1 MDDAHDLVGREQL
14 AALLAA
20 PQAVTVAAGLADR
33 IMTAIA
39 VGEFQPGQ
47 RLPAERELSALLGVS
62 RSTVRDALSRVAS
75 RGLLEIRR
83 GRSGGAYVAS
93 QWSTHS
99 ARAVRDTLQPQWKEL
114 EQAFDM
120 RRLIEALVA
129 STAAQRRDGEDE
141 ERHLICRLRSGP
153 IFACTRRLR
162 ARLRTRGCCDCT
174 ISCCPRS
181 ASASRWNR
189 SLRRSMR
196 ARFQSTGRWPT
207 RSSRAT
213 RPGPGSSAPST
224 STSPRTNS
232 DNPSNARWLSRP
244 ESRDRPLDSLVRNAG
259 NPLRSASQTILHSTV
274 DPRRPTKGQL
284 HDRSWGAQLRT
295 PGAELSSHS

>member
-62 RSTVRDALSRVAS
+62 RSTVRDALSRVAA

-120 RRLIEALVA
+120 RRLIEALVEYETA
-129 STAAQRRDGEDE
+129 PDLQAAQRADLRLHEAVARAAKNPRLLRLHDQLLSEVSIGFAVEPFTPKVYARALPEHRALADAVIEGDSARAWQLGSEHFNITEDE
-141 ERHLICRLRSGP
+141 LRQSLERAL
-153 IFACTRRLR
+153 
-162 ARLRTRGCCDCT
+162 
-174 ISCCPRS
+174 
-181 ASASRWNR
+181 
-189 SLRRSMR
+189 
-196 ARFQSTGRWPT
+196 
-207 RSSRAT
+207 
-213 RPGPGSSAPST
+213 
-224 STSPRTNS
+224 
-232 DNPSNARWLSRP
+232 
-244 ESRDRPLDSLVRNAG
+244 
-259 NPLRSASQTILHSTV
+259 
-274 DPRRPTKGQL
+274 
-284 HDRSWGAQLRT
+284 
-295 PGAELSSHS
+295 AE

>member
-62 RSTVRDALSRVAS
+62 RSTVRDALSRVAA

-141 ERHLICRLRSGP
+141 ERIAAALVEYETAPDLQAAQRADLRLHEAVARAAKNP
-153 IFACTRRLR
+153 RL
-162 ARLRTRGCCDCT
+162 LR
-174 ISCCPRS
+174 
-181 ASASRWNR
+181 
-189 SLRRSMR
+189 
-196 ARFQSTGRWPT
+196 
-207 RSSRAT
+207 
-213 RPGPGSSAPST
+213 
-224 STSPRTNS
+224 
-232 DNPSNARWLSRP
+232 
-244 ESRDRPLDSLVRNAG
+244 
-259 NPLRSASQTILHSTV
+259 
-274 DPRRPTKGQL
+274 L
-284 HDRSWGAQLRT
+284 HDQLLSEVSIGFAVEPFT
-295 PGAELSSHS
+295 PKVYARALPEHRALADAVIEGDSARAWQLGSEHFNITEDELRQSLERALAE